1 MLALMS
7 ALRVLLLQLA
17 GGTSSDGGGSGSGP
31 PPPAAWSAVELQA
44 RVDSAVS
51 RGRALDVPGADSGG
65 VVHAIFSHRP
75 L

>member
-1 MLALMS
+1 M
-7 ALRVLLLQLA
+7 LLQLA
-17 GGTSSDGGGSGSGP
+17 GGTSSDGGGSGSGPP

-65 VVHAIFSHRP
+65 VIHAIFSHRP